1 MMVESAHNSD
11 HGAATGLGIK
21 IGRVRYV
28 GNRGLRV
35 RDGVGNTLMRQDD
48 VPQEGLF
55 FDMLRNRR
63 VELEISRRYEDGE
76 MRCPVHLSVGQEA
89 ISAGV
94 CRAMKVG
101 DQLVSTHRAH
111 AHYLSKGGDLKRMLA
126 EFHGKATG
134 CCGGRGGSMHIFD
147 RDAGMLLSLPIVAS
161 SIPVAVGAALAM
173 KQAQTHSVAVVIFG
187 DAAVEEGV
195 FHEAANFAA
204 LKQLPVVF
212 VCENNLFSVYTHLN
226 DRQPDLP
233 LQRLGA
239 AHGIRSLTA
248 DGNDVEAVY
257 RLTTEAFERAR
268 AGGGPSLLVFDTY
281 RWLEHCGPGY
291 DNDIGYRTE
300 EEFQVWKARDPIERT
315 RQKLFALGLL
325 DEGSEAGLNAQIDQE
340 IAEAFDFA
348 LESPLP
354 TSSEFQIYA

>member
-1 MMVESAHNSD
+1 MRD
-11 HGAATGLGIK
+11 
-21 IGRVRYV
+21 V
-28 GNRGLRV
+28 GNLGLRE
-35 RDGVGNTLMRQDD
+35 RGGVGNTLMSQDD
-48 VPQEGLF
+48 VPLEGLF

-94 CRAMKVG
+94 CLAMTSG

-111 AHYLSKGGDLKRMLA
+111 AHYLSKGGDMKRMLA
-126 EFHGKATG
+126 EFHGKAAG

-147 RDAGMLLSLPIVAS
+147 REAGMLLSLPIVAS
-161 SIPVAVGAALAM
+161 SLPIAVGAALAM
-173 KQAQTHSVAVVIFG
+173 KQAGTQSVAVVIFG

-204 LKQLPVVF
+204 LKQLPVIF

-239 AHGIRSLTA
+239 AHGIPSVTS

-257 RLTTEAFERAR
+257 RLTAEAFARAR

-300 EEFQVWKARDPIERT
+300 DEFLAWKARDPLQRT
-315 RQKLFALGLL
+315 RQKLFALGRL
-325 DEGSEAGLNAQIDQE
+325 DEGREARLSAQIDQE

-348 LESPLP
+348 VESPLP
-354 TSSEFQIYA
+354 ISSEFQIYA